1 MLSYP
6 EPSNPVGGGAIFLQ
20 VYLCIPRTQLTSVF
34 EGQPSQNKAFFKQNK
49 GRSPFGSRQSSHLPR
64 MMARSRFWS
73 FQPIKLSG
81 PSFFSTSNKVFLRKT
96 CYWKPNPPGFQ
107 PNKKKLTTP
116 LFFFPRLRGFQRW
129 KSTSPTKLLS
139 FGWQKERP
147 QICTTW
153 RLWHGEG
160 YQLDDST

>member
-6 EPSNPVGGGAIFLQ
+6 EPSNPVRGGAIFLQ

-116 LFFFPRLRGFQRW
+116 LFFSPDSVGFNVENQLPPPNFSQFWLAKR
-129 KSTSPTKLLS
+129 KTPNLYHLKTL
-139 FGWQKERP
+139 
-147 QICTTW
+147 TW
-153 RLWHGEG
+153 
-160 YQLDDST
+160 